1 MKLGAIFQTHASPDT
16 PPVEPPIL
24 TLSSLGGAED
34 APIPL
39 LLSASD
45 RMSSSSTGL
54 VVKVITFPAGSNF
67 SRGTFDGDNWIF
79 NPVDFG
85 AIELRL
91 PQHLSG
97 NITVGASAIK
107 DEATREGV
115 IHIHVQAVADPP
127 HLTVEDTCYDPAV
140 GSMNLEIQTSLI
152 DNDGSETLSV
162 IIAGIPENV
171 TLSSGQQSGNDEY
184 TLNIQDLANVEMQF
198 LGNFQPFNFTIT
210 SRSTEMLNGDT
221 AYNTTSV
228 SIELCTGKFIW
239 QIGVMY
245 WNERHIRFYWEPYKQ
260 IANIHWSFP
269 IVQLSA

>member
-1 MKLGAIFQTHASPDT
+1 M
-16 PPVEPPIL
+16 
-24 TLSSLGGAED
+24 
-34 APIPL
+34 
-39 LLSASD
+39 SA
-45 RMSSSSTGL
+45 SSTGL
-54 VVKVITFPAGSNF
+54 VVKVITFPAGSTF
-67 SRGTFDGDNWIF
+67 SRGKFDDDIWTFNSTEFGD
-79 NPVDFG
+79 
-85 AIELRL
+85 IELRL

-97 NITVGASAIK
+97 NITLGASAIK

-115 IHIHVQAVADPP
+115 IHIPVHAVADPP

-140 GSMNLEIQTSLI
+140 GSMNLKIQTSLI

-171 TLSSGQQSGNDEY
+171 TLSSGQQIGNDEY
-184 TLNIQDLANVEMQF
+184 SLNIQDLTNVEVQV
-198 LGNFQPFNFTIT
+198 LGDFQPFNFTII

-239 QIGVMY
+239 QIGVMK
-245 WNERHIRFYWEPYKQ
+245 WNEHHIRSYWESYKQ
-260 IANIHWSFP
+260 IANTHWSFP